1 MRNVIKGTHRMTRWR
16 KAREGTTL
24 DTMAR
29 EDLYFEVTLD
39 LKDEMESM

>member
-1 MRNVIKGTHRMTRWR
+1 MIWWR
-16 KAREGTTL
+16 KARDGTTL
-24 DTMAR
+24 NTMVR